1 MAKTRQQKEQ
11 AVFALLEG
19 IKEAKSSVF
28 ADLQGL
34 KVTETDALR
43 KQCKAEGITYLT
55 SKKTLIKRA
64 LSDVGINADIKSFEG
79 GIAALFGRTDEITA
93 PKIVAEFAKTHEAV
107 RIFGGILEG
116 AFIDAAKVKAL
127 ASLPTRDQLY
137 AKLVGSMNAPIS
149 GFVRV
154 LAGNLRGLVT
164 ALNQIREKKVA

>member
-11 AVFALLEG
+11 TITTLTQG
-19 IKEAKSSVF
+19 IKEATSVVF
-28 ADLQGL
+28 ANFHGL
-34 KVTETDALR
+34 KVSETDALR
-43 KQCKAEGITYLT
+43 KLCREQGILYLAT
-55 SKKTLIKRA
+55 KKTLVKRA
-64 LSDVGINADIKSFEG
+64 LADAGFTADTKPFDG
-79 GIAALFGRTDEITA
+79 GVAAVFGRSDE
-93 PKIVAEFAKTHEAV
+93 VAAAKLIGDFAKTHEAV

-127 ASLPTRDQLY
+127 ASLPTREQLY
-137 AKLVGSMNAPIS
+137 AKLVGSMNAPVS